1 MGKSQRKA
9 RQAATAAANAV
20 IDKQHKPT
28 ITVSLVE
35 TNVAEQVIPETDAP
49 LIASGMTEEAELQI
63 NRELLALDL
72 GKPPETTISAV
83 ADATEQVEQSQ
94 PLSLLETYQQRKSA
108 QSTVFNFFT
117 PVSPERLQAI
127 AFVTS
132 VLDNLDRTV
141 LSEKTCEEITYGAYT
156 HVLNDIKS
164 SYKGGWVSTNP
175 KSSQLFSLLSEKLDG
190 KTSDLDKLNHL
201 SRLHLYLKTDA
212 VREKINFGTKLPDS
226 VLDQI
231 STEIDNLSPK
241 SAAVSPS

>member
-9 RQAATAAANAV
+9 RQAAAAANAV

-28 ITVSLVE
+28 IIVSLVE
-35 TNVAEQVIPETDAP
+35 TNLVEQVIPKTDAP
-49 LIASGMTEEAELQI
+49 LIASGMNEEAELLI
-63 NRELLALDL
+63 NRELVALEL
-72 GKPPETTISAV
+72 GKQPEPPIGVV
-83 ADATEQVEQSQ
+83 ADATAQVEQFQ

-108 QSTVFNFFT
+108 QATIFNFFT

-141 LSEKTCEEITYGAYT
+141 LSEKACEEITYGAYT

-226 VLDQI
+226 VLEQI
-231 STEIDNLSPK
+231 STEIDELSPK